1 MAALWNANNLNLNDQ
16 TGIIDVPAG
25 HIMHLVMPGMLTPPG
40 LGGGVHTISMYYI
53 HLMAMALYRLMDNL
67 HCVHF
72 VRACDAPFWFLAME

>member
-53 HLMAMALYRLMDNL
+53 HLMAMALSKKTLL
-67 HCVHF
+67 
-72 VRACDAPFWFLAME
+72 